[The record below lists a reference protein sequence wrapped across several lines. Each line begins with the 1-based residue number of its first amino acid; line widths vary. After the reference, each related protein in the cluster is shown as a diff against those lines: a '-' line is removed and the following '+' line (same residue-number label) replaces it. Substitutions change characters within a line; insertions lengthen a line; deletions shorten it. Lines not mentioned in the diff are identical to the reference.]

1 MCPWHF
7 QMVCTVYLHVPYKP
21 EPQQRHRHAR
31 NGRTYDPCSGSKAN
45 FLQLCRRMAHP
56 PGAEHFESALQ
67 CTLTLTFARPKSH
80 RTAKGLLRKGVP
92 ERHIYKPDTD
102 NLAKFI
108 MDALNGVY
116 YKDDSQVYQL
126 SVLKRYG
133 DEDSVRVQLD
143 YD

>member
-1 MCPWHF
+1 MGL
-7 QMVCTVYLHVPYKP
+7 TVYLHVPYRP

-45 FLQLCRRMAHP
+45 FLELCRRMANP
-56 PGAEHFESALQ
+56 PDAASFERPLQ
-67 CTLTLTFARPKSH
+67 CAMTLTFARPKSH
-80 RTAKGLLRKGVP
+80 LTSKGALRKGVP
-92 ERHIYKPDTD
+92 DRHIYKPDTD
-102 NLAKFI
+102 NLAKFV

-126 SVLKRYG
+126 TVLKRYG
-133 DEDSVRVQLD
+133 EEDSVRVQLD